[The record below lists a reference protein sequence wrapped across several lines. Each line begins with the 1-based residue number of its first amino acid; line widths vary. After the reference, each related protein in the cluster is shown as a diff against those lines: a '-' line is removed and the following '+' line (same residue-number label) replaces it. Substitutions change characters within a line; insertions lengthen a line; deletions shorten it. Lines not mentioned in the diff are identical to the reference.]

1 MVKGVFVALGIMLV
15 LALIPIVHFVGIPFG
30 PFIGGYFG
38 ISAAASRT
46 ETYAVKSL
54 IFGALLGAIVLVLLA
69 VVAVALMVTT
79 DLNVALVWLVAG
91 FLTLYFASMSSL
103 GALYGQLR
111 SAEKESTARESLLAT
126 DGILDTTE
134 APPV

>member
-1 MVKGVFVALGIMLV
+1 MVKGVFIALGIMLV
-15 LALIPIVHFVGIPFG
+15 LAVIPIVHFVGIPFG

-38 ISAAASRT
+38 ISASSSGGSQ
-46 ETYAVKSL
+46 AVKSL
-54 IFGALLGAIVLVLLA
+54 IFGALLGTMIF
-69 VVAVALMVTT
+69 VALAAAALILTVTT

-91 FLTLYFASMSSL
+91 FLTMYAASMSSL

-111 SAEKESTARESLLAT
+111 SAEKDSAARESLLAT
-126 DGILDTTE
+126 DGILDISE